1 MPSPSHALAPKSAS
15 VRGGDAL
22 LPSSFG
28 SPASPPFPRP
38 PPRSL
43 HFDGRGVVKAE
54 HTVVHSVRQYSRLR
68 YLRGRGSRQRPVA
81 ASGTVQAQRA
91 LTRP

>member
-1 MPSPSHALAPKSAS
+1 MAACEMKTPSPSHALA
-15 VRGGDAL
+15 L
-22 LPSSFG
+22 LLLRLP
-28 SPASPPFPRP
+28 PPFLGP

-43 HFDGRGVVKAE
+43 HFDGGVGVKAE

-68 YLRGRGSRQRPVA
+68 YLRGRGGRQRP
-81 ASGTVQAQRA
+81 SPPPTLSERA